1 MPKSSDPL
9 FWITLDTDVGRRIFL
24 QRAMNSSSA
33 LVHASIAG
41 MKGHVR
47 DVQMLTPAMA
57 RTVPPATIG
66 TLLTQRQAKQLLEQL
81 EAAPHAK
88 RKKDPPPARGRR
100 RAR

>member
-9 FWITLDTDVGRRIFL
+9 FWIALDTDDGRHIFL

-47 DVQMLTPAMA
+47 DVQMLTQAMA
-57 RTVPPATIG
+57 HKVPKPMTG
-66 TLLTQRQAKQLLEQL
+66 
-81 EAAPHAK
+81 
-88 RKKDPPPARGRR
+88 
-100 RAR
+100 